1 VELAEDFSETIKA
14 RDRDVFSYQ
23 NLSQGERRRLDLAI
37 LFTWR
42 HIANLKNSCS
52 ANTLILDEIDQGLD
66 LEGFNI
72 VMRLF
77 RSLEN
82 TNIFITSHRENV
94 HEYPFDKVIT
104 MVKKNQFSVIEEV

>member
-1 VELAEDFSETIKA
+1 MCSPIKISLRVSVVRLTWLFSLRGDT
-14 RDRDVFSYQ
+14 
-23 NLSQGERRRLDLAI
+23 LL
-37 LFTWR
+37 
-42 HIANLKNSCS
+42 NLKNSCS

-94 HEYPFDKVIT
+94 HEFPFDKVIT